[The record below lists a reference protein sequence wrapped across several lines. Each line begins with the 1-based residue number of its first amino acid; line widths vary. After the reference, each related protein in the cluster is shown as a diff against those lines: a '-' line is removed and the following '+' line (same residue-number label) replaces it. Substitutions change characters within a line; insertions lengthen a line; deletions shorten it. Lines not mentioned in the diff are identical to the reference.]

1 MSPTTAPYGSWKS
14 PITPE
19 LLTRGLRTFSMLRWD
34 ADDLYWLEHRPEEK
48 GRGVILRW
56 STEDGIQEITGPE
69 VSVGT
74 RVHEYGGGD
83 YAVRNGI
90 LYYVDAR
97 DQRIYRQ
104 VTADGMPAGAP
115 RVIVPITPEPPTPGS
130 VRYADFAVSPD
141 GRWILAVRET
151 HPGAADSAPGVP
163 GVGDAGA
170 SGTAPNT
177 GSLREPRNDLV
188 RIPADGSSPPVVV
201 AEGHDFFAS
210 PRLSPDGTR
219 LAFLSWDH
227 PCMPWDGTDLWIAS
241 LGPRGEVG
249 PFRHVAG
256 GPRESIFQPEW
267 SPDGRLHFASDRT
280 GWWNVY
286 EWIEGED
293 ASPDDA
299 GHGGTGP
306 SAAPAGRIH
315 PVTQIEAEIGAPQW
329 VFGGSHFA
337 FLGDRI
343 ACVFR
348 SGGLDHLGF
357 LEPHGAHP
365 DLIRRA
371 RFPYTSYGHGG
382 AIVSDGRSRLAFLAG
397 AADLAPTVAHLLVP
411 GDLSAVEL
419 PTLLRRSTEIVLDP
433 SYLSRA
439 EAIEFPTTFHGDDET
454 DLGGH
459 AVQGDQAPQDA
470 GDGAANA
477 WTAHALF
484 YPPTNRDFVAPE
496 GTLPP
501 LIVKSH
507 GGPTSCSTSEL
518 ALPAQFWTSRGF
530 AVVDVNYGGS
540 SGYGRAYRER
550 LAGRWGIVDTDDC
563 IAAARYLAARG
574 LVDGRRMAI
583 RGGSAG
589 GFTTLS
595 ALVFHDVFSAGASS
609 YGVADLETLATDT
622 HKFESRYLDG
632 LVGPYPERRDLYVA
646 RSPVHAVD
654 RLSCP
659 VILLQGAE
667 DEVVPPSQ
675 SEAMVRALA
684 AKGLP
689 HAYVVFEGERHGFR
703 QAANIR
709 RALEAEYLFYAKVFG
724 FSPADDFAPL
734 EVAGLS

>member
-1 MSPTTAPYGSWKS
+1 MCPATAPYGSWRS

-19 LLTRGLRTFSMLRWD
+19 LLTRGLRSFSMLRWD
-34 ADDLYWLEHRPEEK
+34 EDDLYWLEHRPEEK
-48 GRGVILRW
+48 GRGIILRW
-56 STEDGIQEITGPE
+56 SAEDGIREITGPE

-90 LYYVDAR
+90 LYYVDSR
-97 DQRIYRQ
+97 DQRVYRQ

-115 RVIVPITPEPPTPGS
+115 RVVVPITPVPPAPGA
-130 VRYADFAVSPD
+130 VRYADFAISPD
-141 GRWILAVRET
+141 GRWVFAVRET
-151 HPGAADSAPGVP
+151 HPPA
-163 GVGDAGA
+163 GDAA
-170 SGTAPNT
+170 SRASAEKGSRSAGEAPHPQPP
-177 GSLREPRNDLV
+177 REPRNELV
-188 RIPADGSSPPVVV
+188 RIPADGSAPPVVI
-201 AEGHDFFAS
+201 AEGHDFYAS
-210 PRLSPDGTR
+210 PRLSPDGTC

-227 PCMPWDGTDLWIAS
+227 PRMPWDGTDLWCAGV
-241 LGPRGEVG
+241 GPRGEVG
-249 PFRHVAG
+249 PLRHVAG
-256 GPRESIFQPEW
+256 GARESIFQPEW
-267 SPDGRLHFASDRT
+267 SPDGRLHFASDRS
-280 GWWNVY
+280 GWWNIC
-286 EWIEGED
+286 EWVEGDE
-293 ASPDDA
+293 A
-299 GHGGTGP
+299 GQGD
-306 SAAPAGRIH
+306 AGRIH
-315 PVTQIEAEIGAPQW
+315 PVTQIDAEIGSPQW
-329 VFGGSHFA
+329 VFGGSHFT

-357 LEPHGAHP
+357 LDPHGPHP
-365 DLIRRA
+365 DLIRRV
-371 RFPYTSYGHGG
+371 RFPYTSYGSGG
-382 AIVSDGRSRLAFLAG
+382 ALVSDGRNRLAFLAG
-397 AADLAPTVAHLLVP
+397 AADLSSTVACLAVP
-411 GDLSAVEL
+411 ADLSALEL
-419 PTLLRRSTEIVLDP
+419 PELLRRSTEIELDP
-433 SYLSRA
+433 GYLSRA
-439 EAIEFPTTFHGDDET
+439 ETIEFPTRDHGAD
-454 DLGGH
+454 
-459 AVQGDQAPQDA
+459 AVAEAPA
-470 GDGAANA
+470 PAP

-507 GGPTSCSTSEL
+507 GGPTSCSSAEL

-540 SGYGRAYRER
+540 TGYGRSYRER
-550 LAGRWGIVDTDDC
+550 LNGRWGLVDTDDC
-563 IAAARYLAARG
+563 VAAARWLAEKG
-574 LVDGRRMAI
+574 LVDPTRMAI

-595 ALVFHDVFSAGASS
+595 ALVFHDVFAAGASA

-632 LVGPYPERRDLYVA
+632 LVGPYPECRELYRA
-646 RSPVHAVD
+646 RSPIHAVD

-684 AKGLP
+684 AKGIP
-689 HAYVVFEGERHGFR
+689 HAYLVFEGERHGFR
-703 QAANIR
+703 QAANIQ

-724 FSPADDFAPL
+724 FAPADDFAPL
-734 EVAGLS
+734 EVTGLS